1 LPGIIFEAATSV
13 CFTTGVNL
21 GSHSTEAE
29 TSPQMRISSA
39 KGTIEEVFIPSSD

>member
-21 GSHSTEAE
+21 GSQRMEAQV
-29 TSPQMRISSA
+29 TMPI
-39 KGTIEEVFIPSSD
+39 VP